1 MKRNLFIGGLVVV
14 VMLIVLAPA
23 NLLRIA
29 LTQVAGVD
37 LVKPEGTVWQGR
49 GVLVANPGLSANLAW
64 QTQWQLSESLTPYI
78 HWQLANSELSLQG
91 KVVPGLSA
99 QKVNIKGNFSG
110 LALKPV
116 LAKYDIS
123 IPGTFQ
129 LSPTELLV
137 TTSGPT
143 TEFELIDNS
152 QLYWSGGNIRYVLS
166 NGLEQANLPE
176 LNAAIKSAQGSLP
189 KVLIELAENSTG
201 PLLTLTPDRSG
212 YVNIAITRGFIE
224 LVGRTWTGSAKSS
237 DVVLEVK
244 RKVF

>member
-1 MKRNLFIGGLVVV
+1 MKRNLFIGALVVV
-14 VMLIVLAPA
+14 VVLIFLAPA

-29 LTQVAGVD
+29 FKQVAGVD
-37 LVKPEGTVWQGR
+37 LVKPQGTVWQGR
-49 GVLVANPGLSANLAW
+49 GVLVADQGLSAKLFW
-64 QTQWQLSESLTPYI
+64 QTQWKLSESLIPFIY
-78 HWQLANSELSLQG
+78 WQLTNSELSLQG
-91 KVVPGLSA
+91 KVTPGLSA
-99 QKVNIKGNFSG
+99 QKVDIKGNFSG

-129 LSPTELLV
+129 LSPSELLV
-137 TTSGPT
+137 NTSGPT

-166 NGLEQANLPE
+166 NGLEQANVPE
-176 LNAAIKSAQGSLP
+176 LNASIKSVQGSLP
-189 KVLIELAENSTG
+189 MVLIELAENSTG

-212 YVNIAITRGFIE
+212 YVSIAITRGFIE
-224 LVGRTWTGSAKSS
+224 LVGRTWTGSAESS